1 MVVLATVAIN
11 LENPPVQAP
20 TTGKVGDEAGGEGRL
35 K

>member
-20 TTGKVGDEAGGEGRL
+20 TTGKAGDEVGGGARL